1 MSQNYNEL
9 VSKLNSF
16 IREYYKNKILKGF
29 IYSFICLITV
39 LIVVSLIE
47 YFSYSNSI
55 VRGIIFWSY
64 VLLTSII
71 VTFWI
76 ILPIIKMFKIA
87 KGIGYTDA
95 AKIIGE
101 HFDEVSDKLTNIL
114 ELKKLNSGDTK
125 IIEASIDHK
134 IQQIKLTPFNKAVD
148 WSKTIA
154 NLKYLLIPV
163 IIILLIVVS
172 GNKMIL
178 SDSTNRIINYDE
190 EFTRPA
196 PFYFEIMNDELKIVE
211 GDDFNLSLKTS
222 GKSSPEQ
229 LKINFNGTV
238 QRMKKNSEN
247 NFSFLFNNVQSTF
260 SFFMFDE
267 TLKSQNYVIEVLPR
281 AKTENIKMTVS
292 PPAHNKS
299 SKRIYNNS
307 GSIDVTEGSLVKWE
321 VQTAQ
326 AEDLKFII
334 GDTEHDVVA
343 DDDGVFVFKKYIFDN
358 TNYQILISNSNMV
371 NGDTTFYNLKV
382 IKDRHPAID
391 IELNDE
397 NENIISGF
405 VTDDYGFS
413 SLVFV
418 CEDNFEKKSDTI
430 KINIDSRAQSFVYN
444 VDDITSSFGNVD
456 EALKCYFVICDNDA
470 VNNLKCT
477 NSEQMYLSPKS
488 ANQAQNEFTE
498 NINDVKNEIALELDE
513 LDELKI
519 ELEEYEKKLI
529 GADSLDWRDKKKLD
543 EILKKQKAFEEKID
557 ELKNKTQQSFEELNT
572 FSQPSDDI
580 IKKQKELEKLFDE
593 IMSQEMKDLFKELN
607 ELKDELDKNEL
618 QKKIQELQLSNE
630 DLEKELDRNLEILK
644 QVEFDQKLENLI
656 NETKELSKN
665 QLDLSKD
672 TLNINEKLKAQENY
686 NNDFNKI
693 KNDIKD
699 LNQLNSS
706 LENKNKISDTK
717 DIEKNIDEKLNKVT
731 EQLKNKNQKGASK
744 KSKKVSDELMELA
757 NMFDKMKKDN
767 EETQNYED
775 MDALRQILEN
785 LVYFSIEE
793 EGLMLEFEGLEKDNP
808 QYVSMMHRQQE
819 LRDASYIIEDSLF
832 ALSKRVPQ
840 ISSKVNSEI
849 NAINS
854 KTLSAINNLRERY
867 TVKAVKD
874 QQFVM
879 TSANNLAVML
889 SEILKSMQEEM
900 ASDLPSSQQCEK
912 PGKGSPKPGDLKR
925 MQKELNEQIEK
936 MKEQMLKGEK
946 ENMQGGKM
954 SKELVEMLA
963 KQELIRNSLEE
974 LRKNMEDKDS
984 VEKLNEVIEEMEE
997 TEKDIAN
1004 KKLRNV
1010 SLNRQK
1016 EILTKLLELDDALR
1030 KQGDDDA
1037 RESKTNESLYEKI
1050 LIEEL
1055 KKLEIEKLKQ
1065 TEMLKTQPG
1074 NLNNHY
1080 KKLVDDYFNKLL
1092 NEYE

>member
-64 VLLTSII
+64 VLFTSII

-125 IIEASIDHK
+125 IIEASIDNK

-154 NLKYLLIPV
+154 KSKYLLIPV

-172 GNKMIL
+172 GNKVIL

-211 GDDFNLSLKTS
+211 GDNFNLSLKTS

-444 VDDITSSFGNVD
+444 VDDITRSFGNVD

-529 GADSLDWRDKKKLD
+529 GSDSLDWRDKKKLD

-580 IKKQKELEKLFDE
+580 IKKQKELERLFDE

-744 KSKKVSDELMELA
+744 NQKKVSDELMELA

-946 ENMQGGKM
+946 ENMQGGKI

-963 KQELIRNSLEE
+963 KQELIRSSLEE

>member
-9 VSKLNSF
+9 VSKLNNF

-29 IYSFICLITV
+29 IYSVIFLITI
-39 LIVVSLIE
+39 LIIVSLIE

-55 VRGIIFWSY
+55 IRGIIFWSY
-64 VLLTSII
+64 VFLTSII

-76 ILPIIKMFKIA
+76 ILPTIKMFKIS
-87 KGIGYTDA
+87 KGIDYIDA

-114 ELKKLNSGDTK
+114 ELKKLNYGDTK

-134 IQQIKLTPFNKAVD
+134 IQQIKLTPFNKAVN
-148 WSKTIA
+148 WSRTIA
-154 NLKYLLIPV
+154 NAKYLLIPV
-163 IIILLIVVS
+163 IVVLLIIIS
-172 GNKMIL
+172 GNKVIL
-178 SDSTNRIINYDE
+178 SDSTNRIINYNE
-190 EFTRPA
+190 EFSRPA

-211 GDDFNLSLKTS
+211 GNDFKLSLKTS

-229 LKINFNGTV
+229 LKINFNGTI

-247 NFSFLFNNVQSTF
+247 NFSFFFNNVHSTF

-267 TLKSQNYVIEVLPR
+267 KLKSQNYVIEVLPR

-299 SKRIYNNS
+299 SKKIYNNS
-307 GSIDVTEGSLVKWE
+307 GSIDVTEGSLVSWE
-321 VQTAQ
+321 IQTAQ
-326 AEDLKFII
+326 TEDLKFIFEDI
-334 GDTEHDVVA
+334 ELDVLA
-343 DDDGVFVFKKYIFDN
+343 NDDGLFVFNKHIFDN
-358 TNYQILISNSNMV
+358 TNYQILISNSNML

-382 IKDRHPAID
+382 IKDRHPTID

-405 VTDDYGFS
+405 ATDDYGFS

-418 CEDNFEKKSDTI
+418 CEDSFEKKTDTI

-444 VDDITSSFGNVD
+444 VDDIISTINNDD
-456 EALKCYFVICDNDA
+456 EALKCYFVICDNDV

-488 ANQAQNEFTE
+488 ASEAQNEFTE
-498 NINDVKNEIALELDE
+498 NINDVKNEIALELNE

-519 ELEEYEKKLI
+519 ELEEYEKRLI

-543 EILKKQKAFEEKID
+543 EILKKQKAFEKKID

-644 QVEFDQKLENLI
+644 QVEFDQKLENII

-665 QLDLSKD
+665 QLSLSKD

-693 KNDIKD
+693 KDDIKD

-731 EQLKNKNQKGASK
+731 EQLKNKNQKGASRNQK
-744 KSKKVSDELMELA
+744 KLSDELMELA
-757 NMFDKMKKDN
+757 NMFDEMKKNN

-793 EGLMLEFEGLEKDNP
+793 ESLMLDFEGLEKDNP
-808 QYVSMMHRQQE
+808 QYVSMMHKQQE

-849 NAINS
+849 NAINR

-936 MKEQMLKGEK
+936 MREQMLKGEK
-946 ENMQGGKM
+946 ENMQGGIM

-963 KQELIRNSLEE
+963 KQELIRSSLEE
-974 LRKNMEDKDS
+974 LRKKMEDKDS

-1004 KKLRNV
+1004 KKLSNI

-1074 NLNNHY
+1074 NLNNYY
-1080 KKLVDDYFNKLL
+1080 KKLVDDYFNRLL

>member
-64 VLLTSII
+64 VLFTSII

-125 IIEASIDHK
+125 IIEASIDNK

-154 NLKYLLIPV
+154 KSKYLLIPV

-444 VDDITSSFGNVD
+444 VDDITRSFGNVD

-488 ANQAQNEFTE
+488 ADQAQNEFTE

-513 LDELKI
+513 LDELKM

-580 IKKQKELEKLFDE
+580 IKKQKELERLFDE

-744 KSKKVSDELMELA
+744 NQKKVSDELMELA

-946 ENMQGGKM
+946 ENMQGGKI

-963 KQELIRNSLEE
+963 KQELIRSSLEE

-984 VEKLNEVIEEMEE
+984 VEKLNELIEEMEE

>member
-55 VRGIIFWSY
+55 IRGIIFWSY

-125 IIEASIDHK
+125 IIEASINHK

-154 NLKYLLIPV
+154 NSKYLLIPV

-326 AEDLKFII
+326 AEDLQFII

-343 DDDGVFVFKKYIFDN
+343 DNDGLFVFKKYIFDN

-382 IKDRHPAID
+382 IKDRHPTID

-418 CEDNFEKKSDTI
+418 SEDNFKKKSDTI

-444 VDDITSSFGNVD
+444 VDDITSSFGNGD

-488 ANQAQNEFTE
+488 ADQAQNEFTE

-580 IKKQKELEKLFDE
+580 IKKQKELERLFDE

-644 QVEFDQKLENLI
+644 QVEFDQKLENII

-717 DIEKNIDEKLNKVT
+717 DIEKSIDEKLNKVT

-744 KSKKVSDELMELA
+744 NQKKLSDELMELA
-757 NMFDKMKKDN
+757 NMFDEMKKNN

-808 QYVSMMHRQQE
+808 QYVSMMHKQQE

-946 ENMQGGKM
+946 ENMQSGKM

-963 KQELIRNSLEE
+963 KQELIRSSLEE

-1010 SLNRQK
+1010 SLKRQK

-1074 NLNNHY
+1074 NLNNYY

>member
-9 VSKLNSF
+9 VSKLNNF

-29 IYSFICLITV
+29 IYSVIFLITI
-39 LIVVSLIE
+39 LIIVSLIE

-55 VRGIIFWSY
+55 IRGIIFWSY
-64 VLLTSII
+64 VFLTSII

-76 ILPIIKMFKIA
+76 ILPTIKMFKIS
-87 KGIGYTDA
+87 KGIDYIDA

-114 ELKKLNSGDTK
+114 ELKKLNYGDTK

-134 IQQIKLTPFNKAVD
+134 IQQIKLTPFNKAVN
-148 WSKTIA
+148 WSRTIVNA
-154 NLKYLLIPV
+154 KYLLIPV
-163 IIILLIVVS
+163 IVVLLIIIS
-172 GNKMIL
+172 GNKVIL
-178 SDSTNRIINYDE
+178 SDSTNRIINYNE
-190 EFTRPA
+190 EFSRPA

-211 GDDFNLSLKTS
+211 GNDFKLSLKTS

-229 LKINFNGTV
+229 LKINFNGTI

-247 NFSFLFNNVQSTF
+247 NFSFFFNNVHSTF

-267 TLKSQNYVIEVLPR
+267 KLKSQNYVIEVLPR

-299 SKRIYNNS
+299 SKKIYNNS
-307 GSIDVTEGSLVKWE
+307 GSIDVTEGSLVSWE
-321 VQTAQ
+321 IQTAQ
-326 AEDLKFII
+326 TEDLKFIFEDI
-334 GDTEHDVVA
+334 ELDVLA
-343 DDDGVFVFKKYIFDN
+343 NDDGLFVFNKHIFDN
-358 TNYQILISNSNMV
+358 TNYQILISNSNML

-382 IKDRHPAID
+382 IKDRHPTID

-405 VTDDYGFS
+405 ATDDYGFS

-418 CEDNFEKKSDTI
+418 CEDSFEKKTDTI

-444 VDDITSSFGNVD
+444 VDDIISTINNDD
-456 EALKCYFVICDNDA
+456 EALKCYFVICDNDV

-488 ANQAQNEFTE
+488 ASEAQNEFTE
-498 NINDVKNEIALELDE
+498 NINDVKNEIALELNE

-519 ELEEYEKKLI
+519 ELEEYEKRLI

-543 EILKKQKAFEEKID
+543 EILKKQKAFEKKID

-644 QVEFDQKLENLI
+644 QVEFDQKLENII

-665 QLDLSKD
+665 QLSLSKD

-693 KNDIKD
+693 KDDIKD

-731 EQLKNKNQKGASK
+731 EQLKNKNQKGASRNQK
-744 KSKKVSDELMELA
+744 KLSDELMELA
-757 NMFDKMKKDN
+757 NMFDEMKKNN

-793 EGLMLEFEGLEKDNP
+793 ESLMLDFEGLEKDNP
-808 QYVSMMHRQQE
+808 QYVSMMHKQQE

-849 NAINS
+849 NAINR

-936 MKEQMLKGEK
+936 MREQMLKGEK
-946 ENMQGGKM
+946 ENMQGGIM

-963 KQELIRNSLEE
+963 KQELIRSSLEE
-974 LRKNMEDKDS
+974 LRKKMEDKDS

-1004 KKLRNV
+1004 KKLSNI

-1074 NLNNHY
+1074 NLNNYY
-1080 KKLVDDYFNKLL
+1080 KKLVDDYFNRLL

>member
-64 VLLTSII
+64 VLFTSII

-125 IIEASIDHK
+125 IIEASIDNK

-154 NLKYLLIPV
+154 KSKYLLIPV

-211 GDDFNLSLKTS
+211 GDNFNLSLKTS

-444 VDDITSSFGNVD
+444 VDDITRSFGNVD

-488 ANQAQNEFTE
+488 ADQAQNEFTE

-513 LDELKI
+513 LDELKM

-580 IKKQKELEKLFDE
+580 IKKQKELERLFDE

-744 KSKKVSDELMELA
+744 NQKKVSDELMELA

-963 KQELIRNSLEE
+963 KQELIRSSLEE

>member
-1 MSQNYNEL
+1 MSQNYNDL
-9 VSKLNSF
+9 VSKLNNF

-29 IYSFICLITV
+29 IYSIICLITV
-39 LIVVSLIE
+39 LIIVSLIE

-55 VRGIIFWSY
+55 IRGIIFWSY
-64 VLLTSII
+64 IFLISII

-76 ILPIIKMFKIA
+76 ILPTIKMFKIS
-87 KGIGYTDA
+87 KGINYMDA

-154 NLKYLLIPV
+154 NAKYLLIPV
-163 IIILLIVVS
+163 IIILLIIVS

-196 PFYFEIMNDELKIVE
+196 PFYFEIMNDELKVVE
-211 GDDFNLSLKTS
+211 GDDFKLSLKTS
-222 GKSSPEQ
+222 GKSRPEQ
-229 LKINFNGTV
+229 LKINFNGTI

-247 NFSFLFNNVQSTF
+247 NFSFFFNNVQSTF
-260 SFFMFDE
+260 SFFVFDE
-267 TLKSQNYVIEVLPR
+267 KLKSQNYVIEVLPR

-307 GSIDVTEGSLVKWE
+307 GSIDVAEGSLVKWE
-321 VQTAQ
+321 IQTAQ
-326 AEDLKFII
+326 TEDLKFII
-334 GDTEHDVVA
+334 GDIEYDVVA
-343 DDDGVFVFKKYIFDN
+343 NDEGMFVFNRYIFDN
-358 TNYQILISNSNMV
+358 TNYQIFISNSNMV

-382 IKDRHPAID
+382 IKDSHPTID
-391 IELNDE
+391 IELNDK
-397 NENIISGF
+397 NENVILGF

-413 SLVFV
+413 SLAFV
-418 CEDNFEKKSDTI
+418 CEDGFEKKTDTI
-430 KINIDSRAQSFVYN
+430 KINIDSRAQSFVYV
-444 VDDITSSFGNVD
+444 VDDIINSFNKLD
-456 EALKCYFVICDNDA
+456 EALKCYFVICDND
-470 VNNLKCT
+470 VINNLKCT
-477 NSEQMYLSPKS
+477 ESEQMYLSPKS
-488 ANQAQNEFTE
+488 ASEAQNEFSE

-513 LDELKI
+513 LDELKT
-519 ELEEYEKKLI
+519 ELEEYEKRLI

-543 EILKKQKAFEEKID
+543 EILKKQKSFEEKID

-593 IMSQEMKDLFKELN
+593 IMSQEIRDLFKELN

-618 QKKIQELQLSNE
+618 QKKIQELQISNE

-644 QVEFDQKLENLI
+644 QVEFDQRLENLI
-656 NETKELSKN
+656 NKTKELSKN
-665 QLDLSKD
+665 QLNLSKD

-693 KNDIKD
+693 KDDIKD
-699 LNQLNSS
+699 LNQLNNN

-717 DIEKNIDEKLNKVT
+717 DIEKNIDEKLNKAT

-744 KSKKVSDELMELA
+744 NQKKLSDELMELA
-757 NMFDKMKKDN
+757 NVFDKMKKDN
-767 EETQNYED
+767 EESQNYED

-793 EGLMLEFEGLEKDNP
+793 ESLMLEFEGLKKDNP
-808 QYVSMMHRQQE
+808 QYVSMMHKQQE

-849 NAINS
+849 NAINN
-854 KTLSAINNLRERY
+854 KTLSAIDNLRERY

-936 MKEQMLKGEK
+936 MKEQMLKGQK
-946 ENMQGGKM
+946 DNMQSGKM

-963 KQELIRNSLEE
+963 KQELIRSSLEE
-974 LRKNMEDKDS
+974 LRKKMEDKDA

-1004 KKLRNV
+1004 KNLSNV

-1030 KQGDDDA
+1030 KQGDDDS
-1037 RESKTNESLYEKI
+1037 RESKTNESIYEKI
-1050 LIEEL
+1050 LIEEIR
-1055 KKLEIEKLKQ
+1055 KLEIEKLKQ

>member
-9 VSKLNSF
+9 INKLNDF

-29 IYSFICLITV
+29 IYSIICLVTV
-39 LIVVSLIE
+39 LIIVSLFE

-55 VRGIIFWSY
+55 VRGIIFWSC
-64 VLLTSII
+64 VLLSSIV

-76 ILPIIKMFKIA
+76 ILPTIKMFKISR
-87 KGIGYTDA
+87 GVDYIEV

-101 HFDEVSDKLTNIL
+101 HFEEVSDKLTNIL
-114 ELKKLNSGDTK
+114 ELRKLNSGDTK
-125 IIEASIDHK
+125 IIEASINHK
-134 IQQIKLTPFNKAVD
+134 IQQIKLTPFNKAVN
-148 WSKTIA
+148 WSKTFA
-154 NLKYLLIPV
+154 NAKYLLFPV
-163 IIILLIVVS
+163 IIILLIVIS

-178 SDSTNRIINYDE
+178 SDSTNRIINYNE
-190 EFTRPA
+190 EFVRPA
-196 PFYFEIMNDELKIVE
+196 PFYFEIMNDKLNVVE
-211 GDDFNLSLKTS
+211 GDGFKLNLKTS
-222 GKSSPEQ
+222 GKSSPDQ
-229 LKINFNGTV
+229 LKISFSGKV
-238 QRMKKNSEN
+238 QKMKKISKN
-247 NFSFLFNNVQSTF
+247 NFSFFFNNIQSTF
-260 SFFMFDE
+260 SFFIFDE
-267 TLKSQNYVIEVLPR
+267 KLKSQNYVIEVLPR
-281 AKTENIKMTVS
+281 AKTENIKMIVS
-292 PPAHNKS
+292 APDHNKIN
-299 SKRIYNNS
+299 KIIYNNS
-307 GSIDVTEGSLVKWE
+307 GSIDVTEGSLVRWE
-321 VQTAQ
+321 IQTTQ
-326 AEDLKFII
+326 TEDLKFII
-334 GDTEHDVVA
+334 EDKEHDVA
-343 DDDGVFVFKKYIFDN
+343 ANDDGLFVFNKYIFDN
-358 TNYQILISNSNMV
+358 TNYQIFISNSNME

-382 IKDRHPAID
+382 IKDRNPTID
-391 IELNDE
+391 TELNNE

-418 CEDNFEKKSDTI
+418 CEDNFEKKTDTI
-430 KINIDSRAQSFVYN
+430 KINVDSRAQSFVYN
-444 VDDITSSFGNVD
+444 IDDIISSFNSTD
-456 EALKCYFVICDNDA
+456 TPFKCYFVICDNDV

-477 NSEQMYLSPKS
+477 NSEQMHLSPKS
-488 ANQAQNEFTE
+488 ASEAQNEFTE
-498 NINDVKNEIALELDE
+498 NINDVKNEIASEIDE
-513 LDELKI
+513 LDELKT
-519 ELEEYEKKLI
+519 ELEEYEKRLI
-529 GADSLDWRDKKKLD
+529 EADSLDWRDKKKLD
-543 EILKKQKAFEEKID
+543 EILNKQKAFEEKIE

-580 IKKQKELEKLFDE
+580 IKKQKQLEKLFNE

-607 ELKDELDKNEL
+607 ELKDQLDKNEL
-618 QKKIQELQLSNE
+618 QNKIQELQLSNK

-656 NETKELSKN
+656 NEIKELSKN
-665 QLDLSKD
+665 QLNLSKD

-686 NNDFNKI
+686 KNDFNKI

-699 LNQLNSS
+699 LNQLNNS

-717 DIEKNIDEKLNKVT
+717 DIEKNIDETLNKTT
-731 EQLKNKNQKGASK
+731 EQLKNKNQKKASK
-744 KSKKVSDELMELA
+744 NQKKLSDELMELA
-757 NMFDKMKKDN
+757 SVFDKMKKEN
-767 EETQNYED
+767 QESQNYED

-785 LVYFSIEE
+785 LLYFSIEE
-793 EGLMLEFEGLEKDNP
+793 ENLMLEFEGLEKDNP
-808 QYVSMMHRQQE
+808 QYVSMMHKQQE

-849 NAINS
+849 NAINN
-854 KTLSAINNLRERY
+854 KTLSAIDNLRERY
-867 TVKAVKD
+867 TGKAVKD

-912 PGKGSPKPGDLKR
+912 PGKGSPKPGDLKK

-946 ENMQGGKM
+946 DNMQSGKM

-974 LRKNMEDKDS
+974 LRKKMEDKDA
-984 VEKLNEVIEEMEE
+984 VEKLSEVIEEMEE

-1010 SLNRQK
+1010 SLDRQK
-1016 EILTKLLELDDALR
+1016 EILTKLLELDDAL
-1030 KQGDDDA
+1030 KVQGDDDS

-1050 LIEEL
+1050 LIKEL

-1065 TEMLKTQPG
+1065 REMLKTQPG
-1074 NLNNHY
+1074 NLNNYY
-1080 KKLVDDYFNKLL
+1080 KKLVDEYFNNLL

>member
-29 IYSFICLITV
+29 IYSFICLVTV

-55 VRGIIFWSY
+55 IRGIIFWSY

-125 IIEASIDHK
+125 IIEASINHK

-154 NLKYLLIPV
+154 NSKYLLIPV

-222 GKSSPEQ
+222 GKSSPKQ

-326 AEDLKFII
+326 AEDLQFII

-382 IKDRHPAID
+382 IKDRHPTID

-418 CEDNFEKKSDTI
+418 CEDNFKKKSDTI
-430 KINIDSRAQSFVYN
+430 KINIDSRAQSFAYN
-444 VDDITSSFGNVD
+444 VDDITSSFGNGD
-456 EALKCYFVICDNDA
+456 EALKCYFVICDNDE
-470 VNNLKCT
+470 VNDLKCT

-488 ANQAQNEFTE
+488 ADQAQNEFTE
-498 NINDVKNEIALELDE
+498 NINDIKNEIALELDE

-580 IKKQKELEKLFDE
+580 IKKQKELERLFDE

-717 DIEKNIDEKLNKVT
+717 DIEKSIDEKLNKVT

-744 KSKKVSDELMELA
+744 NQKKLSDELMELA
-757 NMFDKMKKDN
+757 NMFDEMKKNN

-808 QYVSMMHRQQE
+808 QYVSMMHKQQE

-946 ENMQGGKM
+946 EGMQSGKM

-963 KQELIRNSLEE
+963 KQELIRSSLEE

-1030 KQGDDDA
+1030 KQGDEDA

-1074 NLNNHY
+1074 NLNNYY

>member
-64 VLLTSII
+64 VLFTSII

-125 IIEASIDHK
+125 IIEASIDNK

-154 NLKYLLIPV
+154 KSKYLLIPV

-211 GDDFNLSLKTS
+211 GDNFNLSLKTS

-444 VDDITSSFGNVD
+444 VDDITRSFGNVD

-488 ANQAQNEFTE
+488 ADQAHNEFTE

-513 LDELKI
+513 LDELKM

-580 IKKQKELEKLFDE
+580 IKKQKELERLFDE

-672 TLNINEKLKAQENY
+672 TLNINEKLNAQENY

-744 KSKKVSDELMELA
+744 NQKKVSDELMELA

-946 ENMQGGKM
+946 ENMQGGKI

-963 KQELIRNSLEE
+963 KQELIRSSLEE

-984 VEKLNEVIEEMEE
+984 VEKLNELIEEMEE

>member
-1 MSQNYNEL
+1 
-9 VSKLNSF
+9 
-16 IREYYKNKILKGF
+16 
-29 IYSFICLITV
+29 
-39 LIVVSLIE
+39 
-47 YFSYSNSI
+47 
-55 VRGIIFWSY
+55 
-64 VLLTSII
+64 
-71 VTFWI
+71 
-76 ILPIIKMFKIA
+76 MFKIA

-125 IIEASIDHK
+125 IIEASINHK

-154 NLKYLLIPV
+154 NSKYLLIPV

-211 GDDFNLSLKTS
+211 GDDFNLSLKTY

-238 QRMKKNSEN
+238 QRMKKISEN

-326 AEDLKFII
+326 AEDLQFII
-334 GDTEHDVVA
+334 EDTKHDVVA
-343 DDDGVFVFKKYIFDN
+343 DDDGLFVFKKYIFDN

-382 IKDRHPAID
+382 IKDRHPTID

-418 CEDNFEKKSDTI
+418 SEDNFKKKSDTI

-444 VDDITSSFGNVD
+444 VDDITNSFGNGD

-488 ANQAQNEFTE
+488 ADQAQNEFTE

-580 IKKQKELEKLFDE
+580 IKKQKELERLFDE

-644 QVEFDQKLENLI
+644 QVEFDQKLENII

-717 DIEKNIDEKLNKVT
+717 DIEKSIDEKLNKVT

-744 KSKKVSDELMELA
+744 NQKKLSDELMELA
-757 NMFDKMKKDN
+757 NMFDEMKKNN

-793 EGLMLEFEGLEKDNP
+793 EDLMLEFEGLEKDNP
-808 QYVSMMHRQQE
+808 QYVSMMHKQQE

-946 ENMQGGKM
+946 ENMQSGKM

-963 KQELIRNSLEE
+963 KQELIRSSLEE

-1010 SLNRQK
+1010 SLKRQK

-1074 NLNNHY
+1074 NLNNYY

>member
-64 VLLTSII
+64 VLFTSII

-125 IIEASIDHK
+125 IIEASIDNK

-154 NLKYLLIPV
+154 KSKYLLIPV

-211 GDDFNLSLKTS
+211 GDNFNLSLKTS

-343 DDDGVFVFKKYIFDN
+343 GDDGVFVFKKYIFDN

-444 VDDITSSFGNVD
+444 VDDITRSFGNVD

-488 ANQAQNEFTE
+488 ADQAHNEFTE

-513 LDELKI
+513 LDELKM

-580 IKKQKELEKLFDE
+580 IKKQKELERLFDE

-672 TLNINEKLKAQENY
+672 TLNINEKLNAQENY

-744 KSKKVSDELMELA
+744 NQKKVSDELMELA

-963 KQELIRNSLEE
+963 KQELIRSSLEE

>member
-29 IYSFICLITV
+29 IYSFICLITI

-55 VRGIIFWSY
+55 IRGIIFWSY

-76 ILPIIKMFKIA
+76 ILPIIKMFKIS

-154 NLKYLLIPV
+154 NSKYLLIPV

-238 QRMKKNSEN
+238 QGMKKNSEN

-326 AEDLKFII
+326 TEDLKFII
-334 GDTEHDVVA
+334 GDIEHDVVA
-343 DDDGVFVFKKYIFDN
+343 DDDGVFIFNKYIFDN
-358 TNYQILISNSNMV
+358 TNYQIYISNSNME

-391 IELNDE
+391 IELNYE

-418 CEDNFEKKSDTI
+418 CEDNFEKKTDTI

-444 VDDITSSFGNVD
+444 VDDITSSFSND
-456 EALKCYFVICDNDA
+456 YETLKCYFVICDNDA

-488 ANQAQNEFTE
+488 ADQAQNEFTE

-519 ELEEYEKKLI
+519 ELEEYEKRLI
-529 GADSLDWRDKKKLD
+529 SADSLDWRDKRKLD
-543 EILKKQKAFEEKID
+543 EILKKQKAFEKKID
-557 ELKNKTQQSFEELNT
+557 ELKNKTLQSFEELNT
-572 FSQPSDDI
+572 FSQPSNDI

-593 IMSQEMKDLFKELN
+593 IMSQEMKDLYKELN
-607 ELKDELDKNEL
+607 ELRDELDKNEL

-644 QVEFDQKLENLI
+644 QVEFDQKLENII

-665 QLDLSKD
+665 QLNLSKD

-693 KNDIKD
+693 KDDIKD
-699 LNQLNSS
+699 LNQLNNS

-717 DIEKNIDEKLNKVT
+717 DIEKNIDEKLNKAT

-744 KSKKVSDELMELA
+744 NQKKLSDELMELA
-757 NMFDKMKKDN
+757 NMFDEMKKNN

-793 EGLMLEFEGLEKDNP
+793 EDLMLKFEELEKDNP
-808 QYVSMMHRQQE
+808 QYVSMMHKQQE

-946 ENMQGGKM
+946 ENMQNGKM

-963 KQELIRNSLEE
+963 KQELIRSSLEE

-1074 NLNNHY
+1074 NLNNYY

>member
-55 VRGIIFWSY
+55 IRGIIFWSY
-64 VLLTSII
+64 ILLTSII

-125 IIEASIDHK
+125 IIEASINHK

-154 NLKYLLIPV
+154 NSKYLLIPV

-211 GDDFNLSLKTS
+211 GDDINLSLKTS

-444 VDDITSSFGNVD
+444 VDYITSSFGNGD

-488 ANQAQNEFTE
+488 ADQAQNEFTE

-580 IKKQKELEKLFDE
+580 IKKQKELERLFDE

-744 KSKKVSDELMELA
+744 NQKKLSDELMELA
-757 NMFDKMKKDN
+757 NMFDEMKKNN

-808 QYVSMMHRQQE
+808 QYVSMMHKQQE

-963 KQELIRNSLEE
+963 KQELIRSSLEE

-1074 NLNNHY
+1074 NLNNYY

>member
-47 YFSYSNSI
+47 YFSYSNSVI
-55 VRGIIFWSY
+55 RGIIFWSY

-125 IIEASIDHK
+125 IIEASINHK

-154 NLKYLLIPV
+154 NSKYLLIPV

-326 AEDLKFII
+326 AEDLQFII

-382 IKDRHPAID
+382 IKDRHPTID

-418 CEDNFEKKSDTI
+418 SEDNFKKKSDTI

-444 VDDITSSFGNVD
+444 VDDITNSFGNGD

-488 ANQAQNEFTE
+488 ADQAQNEFTE

-513 LDELKI
+513 LDDLKI

-557 ELKNKTQQSFEELNT
+557 ELKDKTQQSFEELNT

-580 IKKQKELEKLFDE
+580 IKKQKELERLFDE

-717 DIEKNIDEKLNKVT
+717 DIEKSIDEKLNKVT

-744 KSKKVSDELMELA
+744 NQKKLSDELMELA
-757 NMFDKMKKDN
+757 NMFDEMKKNN

-793 EGLMLEFEGLEKDNP
+793 EDLMLEFEGLEKDNP
-808 QYVSMMHRQQE
+808 QYVSMMHKQQE

-946 ENMQGGKM
+946 ENMQSGKM

-963 KQELIRNSLEE
+963 KQELIRSSLEE

-1010 SLNRQK
+1010 SLKRQK

-1074 NLNNHY
+1074 NLNNYY

>member
-64 VLLTSII
+64 VLFTSII

-125 IIEASIDHK
+125 IIEASIDNK

-154 NLKYLLIPV
+154 KSKYLLIPV

-444 VDDITSSFGNVD
+444 VDDITRSFGNVD

-488 ANQAQNEFTE
+488 ADQAQNEFTE

-513 LDELKI
+513 LDELKM

-580 IKKQKELEKLFDE
+580 IKKQKELERLFDE

-744 KSKKVSDELMELA
+744 NQKKVSDELMELA

-946 ENMQGGKM
+946 ENMQGGKI

-963 KQELIRNSLEE
+963 KQELIRSSLEE

-984 VEKLNEVIEEMEE
+984 VEKLNELIEEMEE

-1074 NLNNHY
+1074 NLNNYY

>member
-29 IYSFICLITV
+29 IYSFICLVTV

-55 VRGIIFWSY
+55 IRGIIFWSY

-125 IIEASIDHK
+125 IIEASINHK

-154 NLKYLLIPV
+154 NSKYLLIPV

-326 AEDLKFII
+326 AEDLQFII

-382 IKDRHPAID
+382 IKDRHPTID

-418 CEDNFEKKSDTI
+418 CEDNFKKKSDTI

-444 VDDITSSFGNVD
+444 VDDITSSFGNGD
-456 EALKCYFVICDNDA
+456 ETLKCYFVICDNDE
-470 VNNLKCT
+470 VNDLKCT

-488 ANQAQNEFTE
+488 ADQAQNEFTE

-557 ELKNKTQQSFEELNT
+557 ELKNKTQESFEELNT

-580 IKKQKELEKLFDE
+580 IKKQKELERLFDE

-717 DIEKNIDEKLNKVT
+717 DIEKSIDEKLNKVT

-744 KSKKVSDELMELA
+744 NQKKLSDELMELA
-757 NMFDKMKKDN
+757 NMFDEMKKNN

-808 QYVSMMHRQQE
+808 QYVSMMHKQQE

-963 KQELIRNSLEE
+963 KQELIRSSLEE

-1074 NLNNHY
+1074 NLNNYY

>member
-47 YFSYSNSI
+47 YFSYSNSVI
-55 VRGIIFWSY
+55 RGIIFWSY

-125 IIEASIDHK
+125 IIEASINHK

-154 NLKYLLIPV
+154 NSKYLLIPV

-196 PFYFEIMNDELKIVE
+196 PFYFEIMNDKLKIVE

-326 AEDLKFII
+326 AEDLQFII

-343 DDDGVFVFKKYIFDN
+343 DNDGLFVFKKYIFDN

-382 IKDRHPAID
+382 IKDRHPTID
-391 IELNDE
+391 VELNDE

-418 CEDNFEKKSDTI
+418 SEDNFKKKSDTI
-430 KINIDSRAQSFVYN
+430 KINIDSRAQSFLYN
-444 VDDITSSFGNVD
+444 VDDITNSFGNGD

-488 ANQAQNEFTE
+488 ADQAQNEFTE

-513 LDELKI
+513 LDDLKI

-557 ELKNKTQQSFEELNT
+557 ELKDKTQQSFEELNT

-580 IKKQKELEKLFDE
+580 IKKQKELERLFDE

-644 QVEFDQKLENLI
+644 QVEFDQKLENII

-717 DIEKNIDEKLNKVT
+717 DIEKSIDEKLNKVT

-744 KSKKVSDELMELA
+744 NQKKLSDELMELA
-757 NMFDKMKKDN
+757 NMFDEMKKNN

-793 EGLMLEFEGLEKDNP
+793 EDLMLEFEGLEKDNP
-808 QYVSMMHRQQE
+808 QYVSMMHKQQE

-946 ENMQGGKM
+946 ENMQSGKM

-963 KQELIRNSLEE
+963 KQELIRSSLEE

-1010 SLNRQK
+1010 SLKRQK

>member
-1 MSQNYNEL
+1 
-9 VSKLNSF
+9 
-16 IREYYKNKILKGF
+16 
-29 IYSFICLITV
+29 
-39 LIVVSLIE
+39 
-47 YFSYSNSI
+47 
-55 VRGIIFWSY
+55 
-64 VLLTSII
+64 
-71 VTFWI
+71 
-76 ILPIIKMFKIA
+76 MFKIS
-87 KGIGYTDA
+87 KGIGYSDA

-154 NLKYLLIPV
+154 NSKYLLIPV

-326 AEDLKFII
+326 AEDLQFII

-382 IKDRHPAID
+382 IKDRHPTID

-418 CEDNFEKKSDTI
+418 CEDNFKKKSDTI

-444 VDDITSSFGNVD
+444 VDDITSSFGNGD
-456 EALKCYFVICDNDA
+456 EALKCYFVICDNDE
-470 VNNLKCT
+470 VNDLKCT

-488 ANQAQNEFTE
+488 ADQAQNEFTE

-557 ELKNKTQQSFEELNT
+557 ELKNKTQESFEELNT

-580 IKKQKELEKLFDE
+580 IKKQKELERLFDE

-717 DIEKNIDEKLNKVT
+717 DIEKSIDEKLNKVT

-744 KSKKVSDELMELA
+744 NQKKLSDELMELA
-757 NMFDKMKKDN
+757 NMFDEMKKNN

-808 QYVSMMHRQQE
+808 QYVSMMHKQQE

-963 KQELIRNSLEE
+963 KQELIRSSLEE

-1074 NLNNHY
+1074 NLNNYY

>member
-47 YFSYSNSI
+47 YFSYSNSVI
-55 VRGIIFWSY
+55 RGIIFWSY

-125 IIEASIDHK
+125 IIEASINHK

-154 NLKYLLIPV
+154 NSKYLLIPV

-172 GNKMIL
+172 GNKTIL

-238 QRMKKNSEN
+238 QRMKKISEN

-326 AEDLKFII
+326 AEDLQFII

-343 DDDGVFVFKKYIFDN
+343 DNDGLFVFKKYIFDN

-382 IKDRHPAID
+382 IKDRHPTID

-418 CEDNFEKKSDTI
+418 SEDNFKKKSDTI

-444 VDDITSSFGNVD
+444 VDDITSSFGNGD

-488 ANQAQNEFTE
+488 ADQAQNEFTE

-513 LDELKI
+513 LDDLKI

-557 ELKNKTQQSFEELNT
+557 ELKDKTQQSFEELNT

-580 IKKQKELEKLFDE
+580 IKKQKELERLFDE

-644 QVEFDQKLENLI
+644 QVEFDQKLENII

-717 DIEKNIDEKLNKVT
+717 DIEKSIDEKLNKVT

-744 KSKKVSDELMELA
+744 NQKKLSDELMELA
-757 NMFDKMKKDN
+757 NMFDEMKKNN

-793 EGLMLEFEGLEKDNP
+793 ENLMLEFEGLEKDNP
-808 QYVSMMHRQQE
+808 QYVSMMHKQQE

-946 ENMQGGKM
+946 ENMQSGKM

-963 KQELIRNSLEE
+963 KQELIRSSLEE

-1010 SLNRQK
+1010 SLKRQK

-1074 NLNNHY
+1074 NLNNYY

>member
-47 YFSYSNSI
+47 YFSYSNSVI
-55 VRGIIFWSY
+55 RGIIFWSY

-125 IIEASIDHK
+125 IIEASINHK

-154 NLKYLLIPV
+154 NSKYLLIPV

-211 GDDFNLSLKTS
+211 GDDFNLSLKTY

-238 QRMKKNSEN
+238 QRMKKISEN

-326 AEDLKFII
+326 AEDLQFII

-343 DDDGVFVFKKYIFDN
+343 DNDGLFVFKKYIFDN

-382 IKDRHPAID
+382 IKDRHPTID

-418 CEDNFEKKSDTI
+418 SEDNFKKKSDTI

-444 VDDITSSFGNVD
+444 VDDITNSFGNGD

-488 ANQAQNEFTE
+488 ADQAQNEFTE

-513 LDELKI
+513 LDDLKI

-557 ELKNKTQQSFEELNT
+557 ELKDKTQQSFEELNT

-580 IKKQKELEKLFDE
+580 IKKQKELERLFDE

-644 QVEFDQKLENLI
+644 QVEFDQKLENII

-717 DIEKNIDEKLNKVT
+717 DIEKSIDEKLNKVT

-744 KSKKVSDELMELA
+744 NQKKLSDELMELA
-757 NMFDKMKKDN
+757 NMFDEMKKNN

-793 EGLMLEFEGLEKDNP
+793 EDLMLEFEGLEKDNP
-808 QYVSMMHRQQE
+808 QYVSMMHKQQE

-946 ENMQGGKM
+946 ENMQSGKM

-963 KQELIRNSLEE
+963 KQELIRSSLEE

-1010 SLNRQK
+1010 SLKRQK

-1074 NLNNHY
+1074 NLNNYY

>member
-55 VRGIIFWSY
+55 IRGIIFWSY

-125 IIEASIDHK
+125 IIEASINHK

-154 NLKYLLIPV
+154 NSKYLLIPV

-444 VDDITSSFGNVD
+444 VDDITSSFGNGD

-488 ANQAQNEFTE
+488 ADQAQNEFTE

-717 DIEKNIDEKLNKVT
+717 DIEKSIDEKLNKVT

-744 KSKKVSDELMELA
+744 NQKKLSDELMELA
-757 NMFDKMKKDN
+757 NMFDEMKKNN

-793 EGLMLEFEGLEKDNP
+793 EDLMLEFEGLEKDNP

-963 KQELIRNSLEE
+963 KQELIRSSLEE

-1074 NLNNHY
+1074 NLNNYY

>member
-47 YFSYSNSI
+47 YFSYSNSVI
-55 VRGIIFWSY
+55 RGIIFWSY

-125 IIEASIDHK
+125 IIEASINHK

-154 NLKYLLIPV
+154 NSKYLLIPV

-211 GDDFNLSLKTS
+211 GDDFNLSLKTY

-238 QRMKKNSEN
+238 QRMKKISEN

-326 AEDLKFII
+326 TEDLQFII

-343 DDDGVFVFKKYIFDN
+343 DNDGLFVFKKYIFDN

-382 IKDRHPAID
+382 IKDRHPTID

-418 CEDNFEKKSDTI
+418 SEDNFKKKSDTI
-430 KINIDSRAQSFVYN
+430 KINIDSRAQSFLYN
-444 VDDITSSFGNVD
+444 VDDITNSFGNGD

-488 ANQAQNEFTE
+488 ADQAQNEFTE

-513 LDELKI
+513 LDDLKI

-557 ELKNKTQQSFEELNT
+557 ELKDKTQQSFEELNT

-580 IKKQKELEKLFDE
+580 IKKQKELERLFDE

-644 QVEFDQKLENLI
+644 QVEFDQKLENII

-717 DIEKNIDEKLNKVT
+717 DIEKSIDEKLNKVT
-731 EQLKNKNQKGASK
+731 DQLKNKNQKGASK
-744 KSKKVSDELMELA
+744 NQKKLSDELMELA
-757 NMFDKMKKDN
+757 NMFDEMKKNN

-793 EGLMLEFEGLEKDNP
+793 EDLMLEFEGLEKDNP
-808 QYVSMMHRQQE
+808 QYVSMMHKQQE

-946 ENMQGGKM
+946 ENMQSGKM

-963 KQELIRNSLEE
+963 KQELIRSSLEE

-1010 SLNRQK
+1010 SLKRQK

-1074 NLNNHY
+1074 NLNNYY

>member
-55 VRGIIFWSY
+55 IRGIIFWSY

-125 IIEASIDHK
+125 IIEASINHK

-154 NLKYLLIPV
+154 NSKYLLIPV

-326 AEDLKFII
+326 AEDLQFII

-382 IKDRHPAID
+382 IKDRHPTID

-418 CEDNFEKKSDTI
+418 CEDNFKKKSDTI

-444 VDDITSSFGNVD
+444 VDDITNSFGNGD
-456 EALKCYFVICDNDA
+456 ETLKCYFVICDNDA
-470 VNNLKCT
+470 VNDLKCT

-488 ANQAQNEFTE
+488 ADQAQNEFTE

-580 IKKQKELEKLFDE
+580 IKKQKELERLFDE

-717 DIEKNIDEKLNKVT
+717 DIEKSIDEKLNKVT

-744 KSKKVSDELMELA
+744 NQKKLSDELMELA
-757 NMFDKMKKDN
+757 NMFDEMKKNN

-808 QYVSMMHRQQE
+808 QYVSMMHKQQE

-963 KQELIRNSLEE
+963 KQELIRSSLEE

-1074 NLNNHY
+1074 NLNNYY

>member
-47 YFSYSNSI
+47 YFSYSNSVI
-55 VRGIIFWSY
+55 RGIIFWSY

-125 IIEASIDHK
+125 IIEASINHK

-154 NLKYLLIPV
+154 NSKYLLIPV

-326 AEDLKFII
+326 AEDLQFII

-382 IKDRHPAID
+382 IKDRHPTID

-418 CEDNFEKKSDTI
+418 SEDNFKKKSDTI

-444 VDDITSSFGNVD
+444 VDDITSSFGNGD

-488 ANQAQNEFTE
+488 ADQAQNEFTE

-513 LDELKI
+513 LDDLKI

-580 IKKQKELEKLFDE
+580 IKKQKELERLFDE

-717 DIEKNIDEKLNKVT
+717 DIEKSIDEKLNKVT

-744 KSKKVSDELMELA
+744 NQKKLSDELMELA
-757 NMFDKMKKDN
+757 NMFDEMKKNN

-793 EGLMLEFEGLEKDNP
+793 EDLMLEFEGLEKDNP
-808 QYVSMMHRQQE
+808 QYVSMMHKQQE

-946 ENMQGGKM
+946 ENMQSGKM

-963 KQELIRNSLEE
+963 KQELIRSSLEE

-1010 SLNRQK
+1010 SLKRQK

-1074 NLNNHY
+1074 NLNNYY